1 MNSQL
6 SSTQIYQFKTL
17 LEDQFNKLWEE
28 IGSELN
34 ESDKEHFMQIAG
46 EVQDLEDRSV
56 ADLITDLN
64 ITLIDKHVQ
73 ETRDINS
80 AIIRINKGTFG
91 VCNDCGEPIGYDR
104 LMAYPTAKRCVHCQ
118 EVYEKTH
125 AGNLHRY
132 RYGHV
137 CVACR

>member
-1 MNSQL
+1 VNSRL

-46 EVQDLEDRSV
+46 EAPDLEDRSV

-80 AIIRINKGTFG
+80 ALIRINKGTFG
-91 VCNDCGEPIGYDR
+91 VCNDCGEPIGYNR

-125 AGNLHRY
+125 AGNLHPKL
-132 RYGHV
+132 
-137 CVACR
+137 

>member
-6 SSTQIYQFKTL
+6 SGTQIHQFKTL

-46 EVQDLEDRSV
+46 EVQDLEDRSI
-56 ADLITDLN
+56 ADLFTDLN

-80 AIIRINKGTFG
+80 ALIRISKGTFG
-91 VCNDCGEPIGYDR
+91 VCIDCSEPIGYDR
-104 LMAYPTAKRCVHCQ
+104 LMAYPTAKRCVRCQ
-118 EVYEKTH
+118 EVYENTH
-125 AGNLHRY
+125 AGNLHPKL
-132 RYGHV
+132 
-137 CVACR
+137 

>member
-80 AIIRINKGTFG
+80 ALIRIHKGTFG
-91 VCNDCGEPIGYDR
+91 ICNDCGEPIGYNR

-125 AGNLHRY
+125 AENLHPKL
-132 RYGHV
+132 
-137 CVACR
+137 

>member
-46 EVQDLEDRSV
+46 EVQDLEDRSF

-80 AIIRINKGTFG
+80 ALIRINKGTFG
-91 VCNDCGEPIGYDR
+91 VCNDCGEPIGYNR

-125 AGNLHRY
+125 AENLHPKL
-132 RYGHV
+132 
-137 CVACR
+137 

>member
-6 SSTQIYQFKTL
+6 SGTQIHQFKTL

-34 ESDKEHFMQIAG
+34 ESDKEHFLQIAG

-56 ADLITDLN
+56 ADLFTDLN
-64 ITLIDKHVQ
+64 ITLLDKHVQ
-73 ETRDINS
+73 ETRDISS
-80 AIIRINKGTFG
+80 ALIRINKGTFG
-91 VCNDCGEPIGYDR
+91 ICSDCGNPIGYDR

-118 EVYEKTH
+118 EVYENTH
-125 AGNLHRY
+125 AGNLHPKL
-132 RYGHV
+132 
-137 CVACR
+137 

>member
-6 SSTQIYQFKTL
+6 SDSQIHQFRTM
-17 LEDQFNKLWEE
+17 LEDRYNQLWKE

-34 ESDKEHFMQIAG
+34 ESDKEHFIQIAG
-46 EVQDLEDRSV
+46 EAQDLEDRSV

-80 AIIRINKGTFG
+80 ALIRINKGTFG
-91 VCNDCGEPIGYDR
+91 ICNDCGEPVGYDR
-104 LMAYPTAKRCVHCQ
+104 LMAYPTAKRCIHCQ
-118 EVYEKTH
+118 EVHEKS
-125 AGNLHRY
+125 NVEVLHTKL
-132 RYGHV
+132 
-137 CVACR
+137 

>member
-1 MNSQL
+1 VNSQL

-34 ESDKEHFMQIAG
+34 ESDKERFMQIAG
-46 EVQDLEDRSV
+46 EVQDLEDRSF

-80 AIIRINKGTFG
+80 ALIRINKGTFG
-91 VCNDCGEPIGYDR
+91 VCNDCGEPIGYNR

-125 AGNLHRY
+125 AENLHPKL
-132 RYGHV
+132 
-137 CVACR
+137 

>member
-34 ESDKEHFMQIAG
+34 ESDKERFMQIAG
-46 EVQDLEDRSV
+46 EVQDLEDRSF

-80 AIIRINKGTFG
+80 ALIRINKGTFG
-91 VCNDCGEPIGYDR
+91 VCNDCGEPIGYNR

-125 AGNLHRY
+125 AENLHPKL
-132 RYGHV
+132 
-137 CVACR
+137 

>member
-1 MNSQL
+1 VNSQL

-46 EVQDLEDRSV
+46 EVQDLEDRSF

-80 AIIRINKGTFG
+80 ALIRINKGTFG
-91 VCNDCGEPIGYDR
+91 VCNDCGEPIGYNR

-125 AGNLHRY
+125 AENLHPKL
-132 RYGHV
+132 
-137 CVACR
+137 

>member
-6 SSTQIYQFKTL
+6 SGTQIHQFKTL

-34 ESDKEHFMQIAG
+34 ESDKEHFLQIAG
-46 EVQDLEDRSV
+46 EVQDLEDRSI
-56 ADLITDLN
+56 ADLFTDLN

-73 ETRDINS
+73 ETRDING
-80 AIIRINKGTFG
+80 ALIRINKGTFG
-91 VCNDCGEPIGYDR
+91 ICSDCGNPIGYDR

-118 EVYEKTH
+118 EVYENTH
-125 AGNLHRY
+125 AGNLHPKL
-132 RYGHV
+132 
-137 CVACR
+137 

>member
-34 ESDKEHFMQIAG
+34 ESDKERFMQITG
-46 EVQDLEDRSV
+46 EVQDLEVRSF

-80 AIIRINKGTFG
+80 ALIRINKGTFG
-91 VCNDCGEPIGYDR
+91 VCNDCGEPIGYNR

-125 AGNLHRY
+125 AENLHPKL
-132 RYGHV
+132 
-137 CVACR
+137 

>member
-6 SSTQIYQFKTL
+6 SSNQIYQFKTL
-17 LEDQFNKLWEE
+17 LEDRFNKLWEE

-34 ESDKEHFMQIAG
+34 ESDKEHFLQIAG

-56 ADLITDLN
+56 ADLFTDLN
-64 ITLIDKHVQ
+64 ITLLDKHVQ

-80 AIIRINKGTFG
+80 ALIRINKGTFG
-91 VCNDCGEPIGYDR
+91 VCNDCSKPIGYDR

-125 AGNLHRY
+125 AGNLHPKL
-132 RYGHV
+132 
-137 CVACR
+137 